1 MRNEIRGGRSVSLVI
16 LFCSILLLSGCGGDE
31 QETQEQV
38 SSYVYVAKQ
47 LATSSSGG
55 YGLPDYFRKPAVVD
69 GELYFMTGYD
79 IQAVEKAALPEN
91 DVTVEFDDTDT
102 VICLSSS
109 VIEIENDGGAGEEE
123 ILELLD
129 RAMEAGRVSA
139 DGDRGGTAYVDP
151 EKECCLFS
159 LSDYAVDQEQ
169 NTYLAVEYSRG
180 SYFAMESMGCVLCRR
195 DEKGEWVYRRFFPGL
210 QLTGDSLAVDGDGG
224 LYVLTAQGLLM
235 VDGNGR
241 ETGIADTQVYKGTS
255 YSSERLLG
263 DGAGNVY
270 YFVLEEFDSRWKGM
284 EVENRGGIRLKE
296 TGQLSGSEWLD
307 TCAVFLGDVFF
318 SVSDR
323 FYLYDRAAEECGEIL
338 LWANSNLIGS
348 YVRDVMP
355 LSRERLLVWYEEP
368 EMEGLYLLVKT
379 LAEELPE
386 REAVTLAAFSTS
398 TELSNAVI
406 RFNRMNGKYQVIVES
421 YGYSGETAEGA
432 QIRLDTALASADP
445 PDLVSL
451 QGRDLGRDVEKG
463 LLEDLSPYLEASSMV
478 DREDFLENAL
488 AGYTI
493 GGSLVGIPVR
503 FYVTAVGGRTSQV
516 GKLES
521 WTMEDVYT
529 LAERYPEQ
537 TRLLNDA
544 LYMADTGKSSTDLET
559 REHLLGSFCAS
570 YYLEEF
576 VDWEKGECSFDSQ
589 GFRRLLVWVG
599 EHTKESGEHSVS
611 GRRTYSRQGYLPE
624 DALLMESRLDFESAA
639 IWEVQCGEEVTLLG
653 YPTVDGR
660 GTASVSPEA
669 PLGIVA
675 GAGNREGA
683 WEFLEY
689 YISSEKDTGLPTS
702 RSRLQKLMEEAVKE
716 ESRAKK
722 FQYLEGEAV
731 PIYATSQ
738 EMAERLMDFLEE
750 ADFTPG
756 SRLRDMTVGIILEE
770 SEAYY
775 TGDKSLDEVVALIQN
790 RVGLIL
796 GE

>member
-1 MRNEIRGGRSVSLVI
+1 MGIVRRIFVEKKEPFAVKAKELLEEIRSYLGIEGVSEVRVLIRYDVENI
-16 LFCSILLLSGCGGDE
+16 SEEVYQMACRTVFSEPPVDMLYEE
-31 QETQEQV
+31 QFKT
-38 SSYVYVAKQ
+38 A
-47 LATSSSGG
+47 
-55 YGLPDYFRKPAVVD
+55 
-69 GELYFMTGYD
+69 
-79 IQAVEKAALPEN
+79 EN
-91 DVTVEFDDTDT
+91 SRIFSVEFLPGQFDQ
-102 VICLSSS
+102 
-109 VIEIENDGGAGEEE
+109 
-123 ILELLD
+123 
-129 RAMEAGRVSA
+129 RADSA
-139 DGDRGGTAYVDP
+139 V
-151 EKECCLFS
+151 
-159 LSDYAVDQEQ
+159 Q
-169 NTYLAVEYSRG
+169 
-180 SYFAMESMGCVLCRR
+180 CV
-195 DEKGEWVYRRFFPGL
+195 KF
-210 QLTGDSLAVDGDGG
+210 
-224 LYVLTAQGLLM
+224 
-235 VDGNGR
+235 
-241 ETGIADTQVYKGTS
+241 
-255 YSSERLLG
+255 
-263 DGAGNVY
+263 
-270 YFVLEEFDSRWKGM
+270 
-284 EVENRGGIRLKE
+284 LKE
-296 TGQLSGSEWLD
+296 D
-307 TCAVFLGDVFF
+307 
-318 SVSDR
+318 
-323 FYLYDRAAEECGEIL
+323 
-338 LWANSNLIGS
+338 
-348 YVRDVMP
+348 
-355 LSRERLLVWYEEP
+355 EEP

-660 GTASVSPEA
+660 GTANVSTEA

-689 YISSEKDTGLPTS
+689 YISSERIPACPQAG
-702 RSRLQKLMEEAVKE
+702 
-716 ESRAKK
+716 
-722 FQYLEGEAV
+722 
-731 PIYATSQ
+731 
-738 EMAERLMDFLEE
+738 
-750 ADFTPG
+750 PG
-756 SRLRDMTVGIILEE
+756 YR
-770 SEAYY
+770 
-775 TGDKSLDEVVALIQN
+775 N
-790 RVGLIL
+790 
-796 GE
+796 